1 MTPAHRNQRIA
12 MAVSTSLLSKG
23 ATMVLQIAVM
33 PIAIRKLGL
42 DLYAVYSILT
52 SFLLLISLSEFGVGP
67 RLIRTLS
74 MAEVRG
80 NRKEQQIAF
89 SSAFLMVATIGIAA
103 TVLLSVGAQVVPATW
118 IAGPAQQAYVSTI
131 RQCVPVVSLL
141 GLVQL
146 LANVVQRAQAGFQ
159 ELHFF
164 NLAGG
169 LGNVLMIF
177 GIAVFLWIP
186 TSVLS
191 LTLCL
196 YGSQSLALLGNMA
209 GFLWRRPWLSPKL
222 SLVCISKV
230 RSYLNEGAQV
240 SLNQSILP
248 WLQRELTKIL
258 LFRLAGAS
266 VAAKFSICL
275 QLAALLGGAV
285 AMLTTPLYGAISDAV
300 SKHELAWVVGSLRKL
315 LIGSLAYCAT
325 LAVVFHS
332 FGNILLPKW
341 LGPQARFSQPE
352 LLAFVAYF
360 SIAALKHIFY
370 VFIVSIKYAGL
381 VTVVSLAEAV
391 VGVALIAS
399 YGHIGL
405 LFTLL
410 AWTVVS
416 LPSALLIFPALFLNL
431 TKDRISAHPVI
442 C

>member
-1 MTPAHRNQRIA
+1 
-12 MAVSTSLLSKG
+12 MAVTTSLLSKG
-23 ATMVLQIAVM
+23 ATMVLQFAVM
-33 PIAIRKLGL
+33 PVAIRKLGL

-52 SFLLLISLSEFGVGP
+52 SFLLLISVSEFGIGP

-80 NRKEQQIAF
+80 DRKEQRIAF
-89 SSAFLMVATIGIAA
+89 SSAFFMAASIGTVAAL
-103 TVLLSVGAQVVPATW
+103 LLSVTAQVVPAAW
-118 IAGPAQQAYVSTI
+118 IAGATQQMYVSTI

-146 LANVVQRAQAGFQ
+146 FSNVIQRAQAGLQ
-159 ELHFF
+159 ELHFY

-169 LGNVLMIF
+169 LGNILMIL
-177 GIAVFLWIP
+177 GIAIFLWLP

-196 YGSQSLALLGNMA
+196 YGTQSLALLGNMV
-209 GFLWRRPWLSPKL
+209 GFFWRRPWLSPKL
-222 SLVCISKV
+222 SLVCITKV

-258 LFRLAGAS
+258 LFRLAGAG
-266 VAAKFSICL
+266 VAAQLSICL
-275 QLAALLGGAV
+275 QLATLLGGAI

-315 LIGSLAYCAT
+315 LTGSLAYCA
-325 LAVVFHS
+325 AIFVVFYS
-332 FGNILLPKW
+332 FGNILLLKW
-341 LGPQARFSQPE
+341 LGPQAQFTQTE

-360 SIAALKHIFY
+360 SITALKHIFY
-370 VFIVSIKYAGL
+370 VYIVSIRYVGL
-381 VTVVSLAEAV
+381 ITIVSLAEAV
-391 VGVALIAS
+391 IGVALVAT

-410 AWTVVS
+410 ALTVVS
-416 LPSALLIFPALFLNL
+416 LPSALFIFPVLFLNL
-431 TKDRISAHPVI
+431 TKERIAAQPAI